1 MKKIFACGLLCGVLI
16 LGGCTVMQ
24 QRDSTIGSTP
34 AVAMD
39 TPKSPDV
46 ERIILSESTE
56 EAPLQP
62 EMTTTQ
68 SLPVTE
74 TPSLE
79 AEELIPPT
87 PLPVVAGSDGS
98 NMFIVS
104 KELPLALAKL
114 RMWQENGFEQ
124 INSISY
130 GNGLW
135 IITAMNNPGLIQD
148 VNIYKTVDSATF
160 NRLLEKGNKIDCMA
174 WGDNTWLVASTQVTG
189 IADQK
194 MILSSEVPLEEIAV
208 AAEQGFWVTDI
219 DYGEK
224 KWVTL
229 FTKSDEIMD
238 QRVEWIKELGPRK
251 EYIENEDEYLLTS
264 TAYGD
269 QQWVVVRTVLSDFST
284 QLIYID
290 DVFQKDILQQVGWFG
305 RFDNIQ
311 IFFANGEWLHVMTR

>member
-1 MKKIFACGLLCGVLI
+1 MKNKKRNRHFLI
-16 LGGCTVMQ
+16 LFMGFCVLLLLILW
-24 QRDSTIGSTP
+24 RSSR
-34 AVAMD
+34 
-39 TPKSPDV
+39 SPDTNK
-46 ERIILSESTE
+46 IMLSESTE
-56 EAPLQP
+56 GAPLQP
-62 EMTTTQ
+62 EMTAAQ
-68 SLPVTE
+68 PLPGTE

-79 AEELIPPT
+79 AEELVHPT
-87 PLPVVAGSDGS
+87 PPIRISNDGS
-98 NMFIVS
+98 NMYIVS
-104 KELPLALAKL
+104 EEIPLAEL

-130 GNGLW
+130 GDGLW
-135 IITAMNNPGLIQD
+135 LITIMNNPGLIQD
-148 VNIYKTVDSATF
+148 VNIYKTVDSETF

-174 WGDNTWLVASTQVTG
+174 WGNNTWLVASTQMTG
-189 IADQK
+189 TAGQK

-224 KWVTL
+224 KWVTV

-238 QRVEWIKELGPRK
+238 QRVELIKELGPKK

-284 QLIYID
+284 QLIVID
-290 DVFQKDILQQVGWFG
+290 DVFQKDVLQQVGWYG
-305 RFDNIQ
+305 RFDNTQ

>member
-1 MKKIFACGLLCGVLI
+1 MKKILACGLLCGALI

-130 GNGLW
+130 GDGLW
-135 IITAMNNPGLIQD
+135 LITIMNNPGLIQD
-148 VNIYKTVDSATF
+148 VNIYKTADSETF

-174 WGDNTWLVASTQVTG
+174 WGDNTWLVASTQITG
-189 IADQK
+189 TANQK
-194 MILSSEVPLEEIAV
+194 IILSSEVPLEEIVV

-224 KWVTL
+224 KWVTV

-238 QRVEWIKELGPRK
+238 QRVEWIKELAPRK
-251 EYIENEDEYLLTS
+251 EYIENDDEYLLTS

-290 DVFQKDILQQVGWFG
+290 DVFQKDILQQVGWYG
-305 RFDNIQ
+305 RFDNNQ
-311 IFFANGEWLHVMTR
+311 VFFANGEWIHVMSR